1 MPMIYE
7 MVRDI
12 FTKPFNNYELARA
25 HNVAEATVRRYRRLI
40 HSRELTWETLKD
52 LDTKSFY
59 GVFNRP
65 RKGRG
70 VRHQPDLALIEAEL
84 TASGMDLQSWYHD
97 HLDAHPDTTGFI
109 SYSHLAA
116 KMKAFRGKRDLIM
129 RQVHTPGEKV
139 FVDYC
144 GDLPHYVDRVTG
156 QKVPVQLFVGV
167 LGASSL
173 LFATATATQRVPDFI
188 AAHVRMFDFF
198 GGRTDA
204 VVPDNL
210 ASAVARPGPDLVVQR
225 SYADLARHYDML
237 VLPARPRTPTDKPKA
252 EAGVKL
258 IQRAMKR
265 LCYRKTFHSLA
276 ELNAA
281 IAEVVNTINSR
292 PMKGGAPSRRERFEK
307 HERHRLLPLPAT
319 VYSFAEWKT
328 VIKVPKDYHVLV
340 DGHFYSV
347 PHGLVGE
354 RVDVRLQD
362 AQITVFHDRKIVAD
376 HPRQP
381 SNGKSSSSLAH
392 MPPEHRA
399 QAERAPNMLQAWA
412 KEAGPNVI
420 RFVQENLDQARPIRG
435 VQAVETI
442 KKLAHEH
449 GASQVNTALERAYR
463 RGSVNVSDIRR
474 QLSSLR
480 KRQSEPAKSSFRNVA
495 GAASFSGGSSC

>member
-1 MPMIYE
+1 MFSIHDV
-7 MVRDI
+7 VRDVL
-12 FTKPFNNYELARA
+12 TKPFNNYEIARA
-25 HNVAEATVRRYRRLI
+25 HGVSEATVRRYRRLAQE
-40 HSRELTWETLKD
+40 RDLVWDQLKELNNTA
-52 LDTKSFY
+52 LDRA
-59 GVFNRP
+59 FNRP

-70 VRHQPDLALIEAEL
+70 VRHTIDLALIQSEL
-84 TASGMDLQSWYHD
+84 EASGMDLQSWYHD
-97 HLDAHPDTTGFI
+97 HLEAHPDTVGFI

-116 KMKAFRGKRDLIM
+116 KMKTFRGKQDLIM
-129 RQVHTPGEKV
+129 RQVHTPGEKT

-144 GDLPHYVDRVTG
+144 GDLPHYVDRTNG
-156 QKVPVQLFVGV
+156 QRVQVQLFVGV

-188 AAHVRMFDFF
+188 AAHVAMFGYF

-265 LCYRKTFHSLA
+265 LCYRKIFHSLA

-281 IAEVVNTINSR
+281 IAEVVDQINDR

-307 HERHRLLPLPAT
+307 HERHRLLPLPDAP
-319 VYSFAEWKT
+319 YAFAEWKT
-328 VIKVPKDYHVLV
+328 IVRVPRDYHVLI

-362 AQITVFHDRKIVAD
+362 DRITVFHDRKVVAD
-376 HPRQP
+376 HLRQP
-381 SNGKSSSSLAH
+381 TDSKSTSALAH

-399 QAERAPNMLQAWA
+399 QAERAPDALKSWA
-412 KEAGPNVI
+412 KDAGPNVI

-463 RGSVNVSDIRR
+463 RGAVNVSDIRR

>member
-1 MPMIYE
+1 MFSIYDV
-7 MVRDI
+7 VRDVL
-12 FTKPFNNYELARA
+12 TKPFNNYEIARA
-25 HNVAEATVRRYRRLI
+25 HGVSEATVRRYRRLAQE
-40 HSRELTWETLKD
+40 RDLVWDQLKELNNSA
-52 LDTKSFY
+52 LDRA
-59 GVFNRP
+59 FNRP

-70 VRHQPDLALIEAEL
+70 VRHTMDLALIQSEL
-84 TASGMDLQSWYHD
+84 EASGMDLQSWYHD
-97 HLDAHPDTTGFI
+97 HLEAHPDTVGFI

-116 KMKAFRGKRDLIM
+116 KMKTFRGKQDLIM

-144 GDLPHYVDRVTG
+144 GDLPHYVDRANGKRV
-156 QKVPVQLFVGV
+156 QVQLFVGV

-188 AAHVRMFDFF
+188 AAHVRMFEYF

>member
-1 MPMIYE
+1 MPPIYE

-12 FTKPFNNYELARA
+12 FIKPFNNYELARA

-40 HSRELTWETLKD
+40 HSRELTWEALKD

-97 HLDAHPDTTGFI
+97 HLEAHPDMTDFI

-116 KMKAFRGKRDLIM
+116 KMKAFRSKQDLIM
-129 RQVHTPGEKV
+129 RQVHTPGEKT

-144 GDLPHYVDRVTG
+144 GDLPHYVDRATD

-188 AAHVRMFDFF
+188 AAHVAMFDYF

-265 LCYRKTFHSLA
+265 LCYRKSFHSLA

-281 IAEVVNTINSR
+281 IAEVVDQINDR

-319 VYSFAEWKT
+319 PYAFAEWKT
-328 VIKVPKDYHVLV
+328 IVRVPRDYHVLV

-347 PHGLVGE
+347 PYGLVGE

-362 AQITVFHDRKIVAD
+362 AQITVFHDRKVVAD

-381 SNGKSSSSLAH
+381 ANSKSTSALAH

-399 QAERAPNMLQAWA
+399 QAERAPDMLQAWA
-412 KEAGPNVI
+412 KNAGPNVI
-420 RFVQENLDQARPIRG
+420 RFVRENLEQARPIRG

-442 KKLAHEH
+442 KKLAREH
-449 GASQVNTALERAYR
+449 GTSEVDTALARAYR
-463 RGSVNVSDIRR
+463 RGPVNASDIRR

-480 KRQSEPAKSSFRNVA
+480 KRQSEPVQAAFRNVA
-495 GAASFSGGSSC
+495 GAGAFSGGSSC

>member
-1 MPMIYE
+1 MFSIYDV
-7 MVRDI
+7 VRDVL
-12 FTKPFNNYELARA
+12 TKPFNNYEIARA
-25 HNVAEATVRRYRRLI
+25 HGVSEATVRRYRRLAQE
-40 HSRELTWETLKD
+40 RDLVWDQLKELNNTA
-52 LDTKSFY
+52 LDRA
-59 GVFNRP
+59 FNQP

-70 VRHQPDLALIEAEL
+70 VRHTMDLALIQSEL
-84 TASGMDLQSWYHD
+84 EASGMDLQTWYQD
-97 HLDAHPDTTGFI
+97 HLEAHPDTTGFI

-116 KMKAFRGKRDLIM
+116 KMKVFRGKHDLIM
-129 RQVHTPGEKV
+129 RQIHTPGEKTY
-139 FVDYC
+139 VDYC
-144 GDLPHYVDRVTG
+144 GDLPYYVDRNSG
-156 QKVPVQLFVGV
+156 QKIQVQLFVGV

-281 IAEVVNTINSR
+281 IAEVVDQINDR

-307 HERHRLLPLPAT
+307 HERHRLLPLPDAP
-319 VYSFAEWKT
+319 YAFAEWKT
-328 VIKVPKDYHVLV
+328 IVRVPRDYHVLV

-362 AQITVFHDRKIVAD
+362 DRITAFHDRKVVAD
-376 HPRQP
+376 HLRQP
-381 SNGKSSSSLAH
+381 SDSKSTSALAH

-399 QAERAPNMLQAWA
+399 QAERAPDALKSWA
-412 KEAGPNVI
+412 EDAGPNVI

-463 RGSVNVSDIRR
+463 RGAVNVSDIRR